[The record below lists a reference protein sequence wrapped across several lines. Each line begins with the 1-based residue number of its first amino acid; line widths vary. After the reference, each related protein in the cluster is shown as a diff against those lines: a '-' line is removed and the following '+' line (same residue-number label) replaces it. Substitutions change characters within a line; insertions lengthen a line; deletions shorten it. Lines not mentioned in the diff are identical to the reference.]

1 LYRNLKYTN
10 IEKNKIDDEDNLTNK
25 EKIELFLEINV
36 LGTKMS
42 DEHIK
47 KIKRTVFIKKENIK
61 C

>member
-1 LYRNLKYTN
+1 MYRNLKYTN

-47 KIKRTVFIKKENIK
+47 KLKEQFS
-61 C
+61 